1 MVLFNSN
8 EYNTFIVRED
18 GTFIDT
24 ILLKSL
30 IIKDIEEQYEFKI
43 DIKEYVVLTMLFGND
58 FLPKLSFLHFN
69 NSIYNILY
77 KAYALTAINT

>member
-1 MVLFNSN
+1 M
-8 EYNTFIVRED
+8 
-18 GTFIDT
+18 
-24 ILLKSL
+24 
-30 IIKDIEEQYEFKI
+30 

-77 KAYALTAINT
+77 KAYALTSINT